1 MRTERLEEF
10 RMLAQIQNYSRTA
23 ERLFI
28 SQSILSRH
36 IKELEQELGVTL
48 FFRDTHGVA
57 LTDEGKYLLKWA
69 EPFLEKTDR
78 VLSALTGSREGA
90 EGNVRI
96 FYSEQV
102 LNTAVLTFIHSFMET
117 YPTISLEFIPQFQM
131 FKREQF
137 YSTDITLSPCD
148 YLDTLLSDIQGTL
161 LTMQEPLLAIPPYH
175 HLGDQQQ
182 IHLEDLKGESLI
194 VPFADDLFG
203 PFAQNALCVNR
214 YCHGDIRRIS
224 AENPTAALLQ
234 VELGQGVML
243 ILHHF
248 IYRVYPH
255 TRTIPV
261 ADPECRFP
269 ILAYRNCLVDN
280 PAARLFYEKMNE
292 EFNGAT

>member
-102 LNTAVLTFIHSFMET
+102 LNIMV
-117 YPTISLEFIPQFQM
+117 P
-131 FKREQF
+131 
-137 YSTDITLSPCD
+137 LSRP
-148 YLDTLLSDIQGTL
+148 LS
-161 LTMQEPLLAIPPYH
+161 
-175 HLGDQQQ
+175 Q
-182 IHLEDLKGESLI
+182 ILS
-194 VPFADDLFG
+194 
-203 PFAQNALCVNR
+203 
-214 YCHGDIRRIS
+214 
-224 AENPTAALLQ
+224 
-234 VELGQGVML
+234 
-243 ILHHF
+243 
-248 IYRVYPH
+248 
-255 TRTIPV
+255 
-261 ADPECRFP
+261 
-269 ILAYRNCLVDN
+269 
-280 PAARLFYEKMNE
+280 
-292 EFNGAT
+292 